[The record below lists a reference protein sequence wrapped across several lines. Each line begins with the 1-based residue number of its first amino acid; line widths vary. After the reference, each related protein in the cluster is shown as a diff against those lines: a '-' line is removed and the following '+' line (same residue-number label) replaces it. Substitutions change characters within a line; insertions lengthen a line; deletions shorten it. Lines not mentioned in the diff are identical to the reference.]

1 MSVAMD
7 YLYII
12 AVSLVLAVLTV
23 FIHMYVLYMLR
34 GIVRRVLKSPSFHHH
49 VMRETVVVSGLMVAL
64 CATHIAEI
72 IVWAIGYVTIGAFSD
87 MGNATYF
94 SLTMYTTVGPD
105 GLSISTLF
113 RGIAGFESLLGPMM
127 VAWSTAFL
135 VEYVTA
141 IRSRQGLD
149 LNPNS

>member
-1 MSVAMD
+1 MD
-7 YLYII
+7 YLYVI
-12 AVSLVLAVLTV
+12 AVSLVLAVVTV
-23 FIHMYVLYMLR
+23 FVHMYALYVVR
-34 GIVRRVLKSPSFHHH
+34 IGIRRLLKMRSFNHH
-49 VMRETVVVSGLMVAL
+49 VMRDTVVVSGLMVAL
-64 CATHIAEI
+64 CSIHIFEI
-72 IVWAIGYVTIGAFSD
+72 VLWAIGYVSIGAFSD

-105 GLSISTLF
+105 GLSISKLF

-141 IRSRQGLD
+141 FRAQERAEA
-149 LNPNS
+149 PK

>member
-7 YLYII
+7 YLYVIG
-12 AVSLVLAVLTV
+12 VSLVLAVVTV
-23 FIHMYVLYMLR
+23 FVHMYALYVVR
-34 GIVRRVLKSPSFHHH
+34 IGIRRLLKMRSFNHH
-49 VMRETVVVSGLMVAL
+49 VMRDTVVVSGLMVAL
-64 CATHIAEI
+64 CSIHIFEI
-72 IVWAIGYVTIGAFSD
+72 VLWAIGYVSIGAFSD

-105 GLSISTLF
+105 GLSISKLF

-141 IRSRQGLD
+141 FRAQERAEATK
-149 LNPNS
+149 

>member
-7 YLYII
+7 YMYVI
-12 AVSLVLAVLTV
+12 AVSLALAVVTV
-23 FIHMYVLYMLR
+23 FVHMYALYVLR
-34 GIVRRVLKSPSFHHH
+34 AAIRRLLKTRSFRHH

-64 CATHIAEI
+64 CTIHIFEI
-72 IVWAIGYVTIGAFSD
+72 VLWAIGYVSIGAFSD

-105 GLSISTLF
+105 GLSISKLF

-141 IRSRQGLD
+141 FRAQERAEDAQ
-149 LNPNS
+149 